1 MEKIDN
7 NEIWKPVLG
16 YEGLYE
22 ASSLGR
28 IRSLNYM
35 KTGKTKVLSLGINSC
50 GYLQLGLSKKGEKKK
65 KFLVQRLIYS
75 TFNGPIPPGLVVD
88 HVNNIKTD
96 NRLENLQ
103 LLTTAGNQRKAW
115 LGRKHSPESR
125 AKMSASAKARHQR
138 EKNAGKISH

>member
-1 MEKIDN
+1 MKNSNE
-7 NEIWKPVLG
+7 EIWQAVLG

-22 ASSLGR
+22 ASSFGR

-35 KTGKTKVLSLGINSC
+35 KTGKTKVLSPGINSC
-50 GYLQLGLSKKGEKKK
+50 GYLQLGLCKKGEKKK
-65 KFLVQRLIYS
+65 LLVQRLIYS

-115 LGRKHSPESR
+115 LGRKHTEESKR
-125 AKMSASAKARHQR
+125 KMGAAAKARWQR
-138 EKNAGKISH
+138 EKNAGKTQH